1 MVVLEATFSS
11 SELKTRIVSLGSS
24 ATPDEGIA
32 KAKALI
38 VDVAVQVL
46 LLILEASLMAAML
59 DRWGAGYADVDES
72 DQLLV
77 HLQVV
82 IGVGN
87 QRQYIW
93 LVHTYCGLCFLF
105 LLFTT
110 TKMFGGAFEEWK
122 DRLSTNRRSTTTKA
136 GSTETEAESTN
147 RFTDRFSAQ
156 RSGVN
161 SAYSNENERIGDL
174 FDEMFSEDNVVEK
187 MIRRIELCDEYQE
200 DCDSEDGDEERR
212 R

>member
-122 DRLSTNRRSTTTKA
+122 DRLSTNRRSTTTKV
-136 GSTETEAESTN
+136 ESTK
-147 RFTDRFSAQ
+147 RFTDRSSAQ
-156 RSGVN
+156 RSRVN